1 MTTTTEGGKVM
12 KLIAELPED
21 SQKRVWVMFEILTN
35 LIRESGEEAELA
47 FTLVMAGLAD
57 ASEQQTKGE

>member
-1 MTTTTEGGKVM
+1 VTTTTEGGKVM

-57 ASEQQTKGE
+57 ASEQQRTVE

>member
-1 MTTTTEGGKVM
+1 MSEGAAVM
-12 KLIAELPED
+12 RLIADLPED
-21 SQKRVWVMFEILTN
+21 SQKRVWVMFEIMAN

-57 ASEQQTKGE
+57 ASDAKESQQ

>member
-1 MTTTTEGGKVM
+1 MSEGAAVM
-12 KLIAELPED
+12 RLIAELPED
-21 SQKRVWVMFEILTN
+21 GQKRVWVMFEILTN

-57 ASEQQTKGE
+57 ASEQQRPVES

>member
-21 SQKRVWVMFEILTN
+21 SQKRVWVMFEILTD
-35 LIRESGEEAELA
+35 LIRASGEEAELA

-57 ASEQQTKGE
+57 ASEQQGDA